1 MFTTTASAPSLRTPS
16 ASRRVRPASTAPSI
30 DWIDVLGLVAP
41 ETALVEALQRVAAVR
56 DAPAGALVLSREQP
70 AIKLVLV
77 ASGQMAL
84 GRSTPAGTFRPSRSV
99 SGPAWLD
106 ATSAWLHGSYL
117 NDAVTVTDARVA
129 ELPRVAL
136 EMLMPRHPALAPAL
150 LRAQAEAMNPLTE
163 LVHDLAHKDAEGR
176 FAAWLLRRL
185 PAPGDEPVIALHE
198 RKRDIAAQLAI
209 TPETLSRLCAQLV
222 RKGVIEMRG
231 YRLRLLDVPRLASL
245 AGAEAA

>member
-1 MFTTTASAPSLRTPS
+1 MFTTTDSALSIGTRPVP
-16 ASRRVRPASTAPSI
+16 RRPRPAPAAPTV
-30 DWIDVLGLVAP
+30 DWPGVLGLAAP
-41 ETALVEALQRVAAVR
+41 EAALAEALRHAAAVR
-56 DAPAGALVLSREQP
+56 DVPAGAPLLSRQQP
-70 AIKLVLV
+70 AVSLVLV
-77 ASGQMAL
+77 ASGQVAL
-84 GRSTPAGTFRPSRSV
+84 GRSMPQGTFRPSRSV

-106 ATSAWLHGSYL
+106 ATSAWLHRCYL
-117 NDAVTVTDARVA
+117 NDAVAVTAARVA
-129 ELPRVAL
+129 ELPRAAL
-136 EMLMPRHPALAPAL
+136 EALMPRHAALAPAL
-150 LRAQAEAMNPLTE
+150 LRAQAGTVGGLAE

-185 PAPGDEPVIALHE
+185 PAPGEEPVIALHE

-209 TPETLSRLCAQLV
+209 TPETMSRLCAQLV

>member
-1 MFTTTASAPSLRTPS
+1 MFTTTASDLSVCTPS
-16 ASRRVRPASTAPSI
+16 VPRRVRPASIAPSI
-30 DWIDVLGLVAP
+30 DWTGVLGLSAP
-41 ETALVEALQRVAAVR
+41 ETALVEALQRVALVHEASAGALLLSRQQPATNLVLVLAGQVALGR
-56 DAPAGALVLSREQP
+56 DAPTGA
-70 AIKLVLV
+70 
-77 ASGQMAL
+77 
-84 GRSTPAGTFRPSRSV
+84 FRPSRSV

-106 ATSAWLHGSYL
+106 ATSAWLHRSYL
-117 NDAVTVTDARVA
+117 NDAVAVTAARVV

-136 EMLMPRHPALAPAL
+136 DALMPRHAALAPAL
-150 LRAQAEAMNPLTE
+150 LRAQADAMDPLIE

-185 PAPGDEPVIALHE
+185 PSPDDEPVITLHE

-245 AGAEAA
+245 AGAEAG